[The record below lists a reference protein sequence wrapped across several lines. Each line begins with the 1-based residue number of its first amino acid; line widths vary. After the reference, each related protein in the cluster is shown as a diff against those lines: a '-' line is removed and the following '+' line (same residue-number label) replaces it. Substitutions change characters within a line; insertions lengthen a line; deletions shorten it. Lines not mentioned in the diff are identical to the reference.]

1 MNGIRLR
8 PYQVEAVEAFFRD
21 LPEHSRQLMVLPT
34 GAGKTIVFGEIA
46 RRYSEQTR
54 TDKPVLVLAHRTELL
69 DQAEEKIRMVWPEVV
84 VGRIQGQQNEQ
95 LAQVLV
101 ASTQTLVMGRAVRE
115 PSLVIYDECHHS
127 RADGAVQVLKR
138 LGVFEPNGPKL
149 LGVTA
154 TPKRADKHEL
164 GDIFEHLTY
173 ERTILDMIVD
183 GYLSDV
189 RGQKVVIPDLH
200 LGHIRTTA
208 GDYNAKDLAK
218 VMNQSGALDA
228 VVDAVVEF
236 ADLRKSIVFA
246 VDIAHAKALAKRF
259 QDRGVAAAAVDGQM
273 SVEERARVLQ
283 DFAANRL
290 RVVVNCQ
297 ILTEGFDQPDVD
309 CVVIARPTRSQALY
323 TQMIGRALRLHPNKR
338 DALILDLVGAS
349 DDKSLQTFTK
359 LVKSQ
364 KKQTKSVHAL
374 ESEPREDQSV
384 AQWIQE
390 EIETQQAKTQAEERL
405 VQAVNLFAN
414 RSRFRWQ
421 HIRRKDRE
429 VFAISFGEHRWAY
442 LFQVDTHFW
451 PVLELNG
458 ERFMPLHAS
467 ALPLEYAQGV
477 AEAFLDLLDTRLME
491 KEADWR
497 ALPITEKQSYML
509 EKYRI
514 PHNKT
519 WTRGMAADVLTE
531 RFARKRVKIL
541 VKNFQADKWR
551 EALQKP
557 EVRVWL
563 EKKLEMFRVYSEKQK
578 HVG

>member
-1 MNGIRLR
+1 MAIPPPL
-8 PYQVEAVEAFFRD
+8 YAVGVS
-21 LPEHSRQLMVLPT
+21 LPH
-34 GAGKTIVFGEIA
+34 
-46 RRYSEQTR
+46 
-54 TDKPVLVLAHRTELL
+54 
-69 DQAEEKIRMVWPEVV
+69 
-84 VGRIQGQQNEQ
+84 
-95 LAQVLV
+95 
-101 ASTQTLVMGRAVRE
+101 
-115 PSLVIYDECHHS
+115 YD
-127 RADGAVQVLKR
+127 
-138 LGVFEPNGPKL
+138 
-149 LGVTA
+149 
-154 TPKRADKHEL
+154 EL
-164 GDIFEHLTY
+164 GDIFEHLAY

-218 VMNQSGALDA
+218 VMNESRALDA
-228 VVDAVVEF
+228 VVDAVQEF
-236 ADLRKSIVFA
+236 APQRKSIVFA
-246 VDIAHAKALAKRF
+246 VDIAHAQALARRF
-259 QDRGVAAAAVDGQM
+259 QDQAVAAAAVDGQM

-323 TQMIGRALRLHPNKR
+323 TQMVGRALRLHPNKQ
-338 DALILDLVGAS
+338 DALVLDLVGAS

-359 LVKSQ
+359 LVNSQ

-374 ESEPREDQSV
+374 EGQPREDQSV

-390 EIETQQAKTQAEERL
+390 EVQTQQAKTQVEERL

-429 VFAISFGEHRWAY
+429 VFAIAFGENRWAY

-477 AEAFLDLLDTRLME
+477 AEAFLDLLDTRLIE

-497 ALPITEKQSYML
+497 ALPMTEKQSYML
-509 EKYRI
+509 DKYRI